1 MNASSPRIPGFLRA
15 AALLVLATGVAGL
28 AQAQTLGRA
37 PGSENGITLYG
48 GYRAGGNFTEATTG
62 QDVRVGSFAS
72 FAIAVDI
79 ALEPLK
85 QVELFYSRQK
95 TDLSSGAF
103 LVSTNSIPLTIEYY
117 HLGGTAF
124 FETMSSGPYVV
135 GGIGATVFRPD
146 GPGLTSET
154 KPSMNLGFGY
164 MLPLRR
170 DIGVRF
176 EARGYATLID
186 STGGMFCSNS
196 SCLVSIKG
204 TALYQ
209 GEALVGMTGRF

>member
-1 MNASSPRIPGFLRA
+1 
-15 AALLVLATGVAGL
+15 
-28 AQAQTLGRA
+28 
-37 PGSENGITLYG
+37 
-48 GYRAGGNFTEATTG
+48 
-62 QDVRVGSFAS
+62 
-72 FAIAVDI
+72 
-79 ALEPLK
+79 
-85 QVELFYSRQK
+85 
-95 TDLSSGAF
+95 
-103 LVSTNSIPLTIEYY
+103 
-117 HLGGTAF
+117 
-124 FETMSSGPYVV
+124 
-135 GGIGATVFRPD
+135 
-146 GPGLTSET
+146 
-154 KPSMNLGFGY
+154 MNLGFGY